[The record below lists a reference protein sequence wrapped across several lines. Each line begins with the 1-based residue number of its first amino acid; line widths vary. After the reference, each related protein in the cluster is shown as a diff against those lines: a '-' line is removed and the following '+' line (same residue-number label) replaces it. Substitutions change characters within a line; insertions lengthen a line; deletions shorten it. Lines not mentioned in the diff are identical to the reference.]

1 MGSYLLLIIA
11 ALAAGLINSVAGG
24 GMFLTFPALVFTG
37 VPSIIANA
45 SSTTA
50 IIPGILASAWAYR
63 EDFRKSENF
72 PFLPLLIVSL
82 AGGIVGALLLLFTPQ
97 RTFDSVIPWLMLAA
111 TLLFTFGA
119 RLKPILK
126 RAFHIGPV
134 AVVVIQF
141 FIAIYGGYFGGAIG
155 IVMLATWTVFG
166 LTDIHVMNANRTL
179 MGAAANSVAAALVII
194 ARKVWWPPDLGDAG
208 GRRHRRLYRRAH
220 GEESG
225 SALHSGDGY
234 GCQRGDYDRVFP
246 PKALRIASSTRSGL
260 PRLYFM
266 DELHDR
272 FRSLVGFLLQQ
283 QMRCG
288 NGSET
293 NPRLKLLNL
302 FKTSQANQ
310 AVVGPLQI
318 QGWNSRPNQ
327 IIPSIAPQYFLDT
340 SCKNFRCNQA
350 QIFAKSLSK
359 FGARSPARYIV
370 FVNET
375 RPGKAEQKWFR
386 QSPHEEPRVRER
398 IGYES
403 GAND

>member
-119 RLKPILK
+119 RITPILK

-179 MGAAANSVAAALVII
+179 MGAAANSVAAVLFII
-194 ARKVWWPPDLGDAG
+194 ARKVWWPQTLVMLVAAIIG
-208 GRRHRRLYRRAH
+208 GYIGARIRQESESELYSRDCYCRQ
-220 GEESG
+220 
-225 SALHSGDGY
+225 
-234 GCQRGDYDRVFP
+234 CGDYDCVLP
-246 PKALRIASSTRSGL
+246 AAALGFSSTG
-260 PRLYFM
+260 F
-266 DELHDR
+266 
-272 FRSLVGFLLQQ
+272 SLWIFVLAKT
-283 QMRCG
+283 
-288 NGSET
+288 EIH
-293 NPRLKLLNL
+293 RLKPVLLSATKPFLSRTPENPH
-302 FKTSQANQ
+302 T
-310 AVVGPLQI
+310 GP
-318 QGWNSRPNQ
+318 
-327 IIPSIAPQYFLDT
+327 
-340 SCKNFRCNQA
+340 
-350 QIFAKSLSK
+350 
-359 FGARSPARYIV
+359 
-370 FVNET
+370 
-375 RPGKAEQKWFR
+375 
-386 QSPHEEPRVRER
+386 
-398 IGYES
+398 
-403 GAND
+403 